1 MNMNFTSETSENGI
15 VERDFTI
22 GEITGVLWSPESPV
36 AGTPL
41 ILMGHSGGV
50 HKRAP
55 NLVINA
61 RHFVT
66 ELGYSV
72 AAIDA
77 PGHGDRPR
85 NAEDQRWT
93 EQLHAARAAGQPM
106 DTIIAEFNLSLAERA
121 VPEWQATLDELQ
133 ALPEIDADAPVGFCG
148 ITLGTVIGM
157 HLVAVEPRIK
167 AATFG
172 SVFVFDALFDIAKQ
186 ISIPL
191 TLDVAWHD
199 EEIDRQPSFALFDAF
214 ASEDKIL
221 LARPGRHNQ
230 MASSQPGYGAW
241 FLRQH
246 LGR

>member
-1 MNMNFTSETSENGI
+1 MQFISEKPENGV

-22 GEITGVLWSPESPV
+22 GEITGVLWSPEAPEPG
-36 AGTPL
+36 APL
-41 ILMGHSGGV
+41 ILVGHSGGV

-55 NLVINA
+55 NLVTNA
-61 RHFVT
+61 RHLAT
-66 ELGYSV
+66 ESGYFV

-85 NAEDQRWT
+85 NAEDERWV

-121 VPEWQATLDELQ
+121 VPEWRATLDALQ
-133 ALPEIDADAPVGFCG
+133 ALPEIGPDAPVGFGG

-167 AATFG
+167 AANFG